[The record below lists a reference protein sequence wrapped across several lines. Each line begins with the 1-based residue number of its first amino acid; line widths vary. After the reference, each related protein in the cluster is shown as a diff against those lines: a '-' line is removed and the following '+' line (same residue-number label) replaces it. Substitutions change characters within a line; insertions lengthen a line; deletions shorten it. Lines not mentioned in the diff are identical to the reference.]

1 MNESNYMCRT
11 TVDAPPESN
20 LQPHSPN
27 LPDIAILPPLIASTN
42 LSLIL

>member
-11 TVDAPPESN
+11 TVDAPPANS
-20 LQPHSPN
+20 LQSHSPN
-27 LPDIAILPPLIASTN
+27 LPGLAIFPRLIASTN